1 MEAEFGAG
9 AVLISMGAVLGKCSL
24 MQLFGMSCIEIFFYT
39 LNRAIVFNIF
49 KASDIGESMTI
60 HTFGAYFGVVLTWF
74 FQPSKAL
81 EDKKELGKSNYLS
94 DLISMTGTLFLFIY
108 WPSFNGGPPKGAQQM
123 RAVINTYLSLSS
135 SVIASIIVAR
145 VTKGKKLEMEI
156 ILNAS
161 LAGGVV
167 MGANADIIAKS
178 YGAMLAGFVAGTVS
192 SLGYAY
198 LGPYLA
204 QKIKL
209 HDTCGVHN
217 LHGMPGVMGGLI
229 SAIVASRGLG
239 NFGTN
244 YENQFLFDPNV
255 RTPHQ

>member
-1 MEAEFGAG
+1 
-9 AVLISMGAVLGKCSL
+9 
-24 MQLFGMSCIEIFFYT
+24 
-39 LNRAIVFNIF
+39 
-49 KASDIGESMTI
+49 
-60 HTFGAYFGVVLTWF
+60 
-74 FQPSKAL
+74 
-81 EDKKELGKSNYLS
+81 
-94 DLISMTGTLFLFIY
+94 
-108 WPSFNGGPPKGAQQM
+108 M

-178 YGAMLAGFVAGTVS
+178 YGAMLAGFCAGTVS

-198 LGPYLA
+198 LGPFLA
-204 QKIKL
+204 KKINL

-229 SAIVASRGLG
+229 SAIIASRGLI
-239 NFGTN
+239 NFGPN
-244 YENQFLFDPNV
+244 YKNQFLFDPDF
-255 RTPHQ
+255 RSPHQQAGFQLAALATSLCIALFGGLITGAIIGNHNPFFEPPPVEHFFDDTWAWDECEIDHRILFNL